1 VNIFRAWQ
9 HILLREQSFD
19 EKWEDQEKLLNNVDA
34 LREEFRRHL
43 FAEAEHTKDE
53 ELVKIKLEET
63 KS

>member
-1 VNIFRAWQ
+1 MNRNIELF
-9 HILLREQSFD
+9 LNQSTC
-19 EKWEDQEKLLNNVDA
+19 EERWEDQEKLLNNVDA